1 MDVGNA
7 KAPLPGTWYLSGAPY
22 VVTFAYTDTG
32 RSPIEPQELGLC
44 PGQRATL
51 GLNLQKPVELLK
63 KS

>member
-32 RSPIEPQELGLC
+32 RSPIEPQELGL
-44 PGQRATL
+44 
-51 GLNLQKPVELLK
+51 
-63 KS
+63 